1 MKASP
6 LPDCPLLLLQKDF
19 LSAEEAESCFQQ
31 LLNHHDWPASDYEVF
46 GRRFSLPRQQT
57 WHADEGIV
65 YSYHN
70 NLLTTRPWTPSLQ
83 RLREKVESS
92 TGSQFNAVLVNL
104 YRNGDDFVGWHSDD
118 EKEMGDEPVIASLSL
133 GAERVFSYR
142 RQSPRGP
149 LAGSES
155 GVSLPS
161 GSLVLMQAP
170 FQDEWEHAVLR
181 NTSTTARINLTFR
194 YVLPPPSEG

>member
-19 LSAEEAESCFQQ
+19 LSAEEATSCFTQ
-31 LLNHHDWPASDYEVF
+31 LLNQHDWPESDYEVF

-70 NLLTTRPWTPSLQ
+70 NLLTTRPWTPLLQ
-83 RLREKVESS
+83 SLREKVEIA
-92 TGSQFNAVLVNL
+92 TGQRFNAVLVNL
-104 YRNGDDFVGWHSDD
+104 YRNGDDYVGWHSDD
-118 EKEMGDEPVIASLSL
+118 EKEMGEEPVIASLSL
-133 GAERVFSYR
+133 GAERLFSYR
-142 RQSPRGP
+142 TYQPDPDNPRD
-149 LAGSES
+149 S
-155 GVSLPS
+155 GQVSLPS

-170 FQDEWEHAVLR
+170 FQQLWEHAVLKDET
-181 NTSTTARINLTFR
+181 TSPRINLTFR
-194 YVLPPPSEG
+194 YVFPPQAS